1 MASHRKPSVEE
12 EDDDDKDTTANDGT
26 LPARRTLL
34 AENIARLEA
43 FTQCVNIPPRHP
55 RAV

>member
-1 MASHRKPSVEE
+1 MASRQKPSEEEEE
-12 EDDDDKDTTANDGT
+12 EDTAANDGT
-26 LPARRTLL
+26 LPARQTLL